1 MNIGYMCMNNDLK
14 QVLKENSL
22 EYYKNALDAEKRKE
36 YNSAVTLFFKAISSL
51 ADLFI
56 LINEKVMPSNHNERF
71 RILQSKYPKIYK
83 LIDKDF
89 PFYQDSYKSKLNK
102 ETTEMLKEDARE
114 LFKIL
119 DIRI

>member
-1 MNIGYMCMNNDLK
+1 MYMTNGLK
-14 QVLKENSL
+14 QILKENSL
-22 EYYKNALDAEKRKE
+22 EYYRNALETEKRKE

-56 LINEKVMPSNHNERF
+56 LINDKIMPSNHNERF
-71 RILQSKYPKIYK
+71 RILQSKYPGIYK
-83 LIDKDF
+83 VIDKDF

>member
-1 MNIGYMCMNNDLK
+1 MSMNNDLR
-14 QVLKENSL
+14 QILKENSL

-56 LINEKVMPSNHNERF
+56 LMNEKVMPSNHNERF
-71 RILQSKYPKIYK
+71 RILQFKHPKIYK

-102 ETTEMLKEDARE
+102 ETTEMLKEDAKE

-119 DIRI
+119 KIRI

>member
-1 MNIGYMCMNNDLK
+1 MSMNEELK
-14 QVLKENSL
+14 QTLKENSL
-22 EYYKNALDAEKRKE
+22 EYYKNALETEKRKE

-56 LINEKVMPSNHNERF
+56 LINEKVMPSNHAERF
-71 RILQSKYPKIYK
+71 RILQLKYPKIYK

-102 ETTEMLKEDARE
+102 ETAEMLNEDAKE
-114 LFKIL
+114 LFKTL

>member
-1 MNIGYMCMNNDLK
+1 MADDIR
-14 QVLKENSL
+14 QILKENSL
-22 EYYKNALDAEKRKE
+22 EYYKNALESEKRKE

-56 LINEKVMPSNHNERF
+56 LINEKIMPSNHNERF
-71 RILQSKYPKIYK
+71 RILQHKYPKIYK
-83 LIDKDF
+83 LVDKDF

-119 DIRI
+119 DIKI